1 MSGDSY
7 QVGYK
12 KPPVKN
18 QFKPGNQAARGR
30 KRPSKKPAGLSIPEN
45 IEKALLTRRK
55 IKRGDQIIEMLVEEI
70 LVERLIQMVTT
81 GSARDLK
88 MVIDLI
94 QMSAP
99 SLLAAPMQ
107 EFAVRYHHAEGS
119 TVPLPPLGLWKAK

>member
-1 MSGDSY
+1 MSANKY
-7 QVGYK
+7 EVGYK

-18 QFKPGNQAARGR
+18 QFKPGNQVARGR
-30 KRPSKKPAGLSIPEN
+30 KRKSDKPAGLSIGEI
-45 IEKALLTRRK
+45 IEKAMLARRK
-55 IKRGDQIIEMLVEEI
+55 IKRGDRIIEMPVAEI
-70 LVERLIQMVTT
+70 MVERLIHTVTT

-94 QMSAP
+94 QAHAP

-119 TVPLPPLGLWKAK
+119 TVPLPPLELWKGK